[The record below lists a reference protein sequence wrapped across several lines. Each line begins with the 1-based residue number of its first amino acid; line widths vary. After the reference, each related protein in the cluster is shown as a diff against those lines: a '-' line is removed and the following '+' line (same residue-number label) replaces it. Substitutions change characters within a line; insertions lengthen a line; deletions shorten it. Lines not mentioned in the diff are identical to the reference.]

1 MSTDRLD
8 FDSERNLLTLGD
20 RRVVFHCHH
29 YNLFLQRTIEDG
41 LGTQS
46 AQSLQVAAGM
56 EATRSMLSAL
66 YAKDPAASFLDKLVL
81 ARKLFGSLGFGQAE
95 TSSLTPN
102 GGGVRLITSH
112 YAIGW
117 KAKWGAAEHPVCYF
131 PVGFWMAALAAAAGL
146 APERLQ
152 GRERSCAALG
162 AAVCELEIEV
172 L

>member
-8 FDSERNLLTLGD
+8 FDSERNLLSLEN
-20 RRVVFHCHH
+20 RRLVFHCHH

-41 LGTQS
+41 LGAQA
-46 AQSLQVAAGM
+46 AQSLQVAASM
-56 EATRSMLSAL
+56 EASRSVLASL
-66 YAKDPAASFLDKLVL
+66 YAKDPEASFLDKLGL

-95 TSSLTPN
+95 TPSLTPN

-112 YAIGW
+112 YAMGW
-117 KAKWGAAEHPVCYF
+117 KAKWGVAEHPVCYF

-146 APERLQ
+146 TPERLQ
-152 GRERSCAALG
+152 GRELSCAALG
-162 AAVCELEIEV
+162 ASACELEIEV